1 MPVFFPFLFASGMCP
16 TNLVNLQDLVRTSI
30 KSIKKSIC
38 SCSAR
43 TRIRETC
50 LAKQ

>member
-1 MPVFFPFLFASGMCP
+1 MLVFFPFLLESGMCS

-38 SCSAR
+38 SCGACTGIQR
-43 TRIRETC
+43 AHI
-50 LAKQ
+50 AKQ